1 MSDSERL
8 NDLISF
14 LNLKPVEFA
23 RSLGYDRAT
32 IIYNILNGKN
42 GISRNIAN
50 QIVSVY
56 TQVNYEW
63 ILRGEGLMLKWQKAE
78 SDLSPLHK
86 VCDNQ
91 IHYETKCLACIAKDK
106 EILDLKEIIQN
117 QVKEWGT
124 VCRDYRERSRRRDTG

>member
-8 NDLISF
+8 NELIS
-14 LNLKPVEFA
+14 LLKLKPVEFA

-50 QIVSVY
+50 QIVAVY

-63 ILRGEGLMLKWQKAE
+63 LLKGEGLMLKWQSDE
-78 SDLSPLHK
+78 SDLLPLHEVEEK
-86 VCDNQ
+86 Q
-91 IHYETKCLACIAKDK
+91 IPFEKRCLACIAKDK
-106 EILDLKEIIQN
+106 EIEDLKGIIHD

-124 VCRDYRERSRRRDTG
+124 VCRDYREQVKAKDTG